1 MPAKNR
7 VEVKILGQEYK
18 LVSDDTR
25 EYMQSLANYV
35 DDRMLEIAESNKKL
49 STAMTAV
56 LTALNIADDYYK
68 LKLENDTLKKRMS
81 NPMFDVDNTKEK
93 LVSFNRELDK
103 RNKEYES
110 MISKVEELLESS
122 SVYEEELE
130 ALKEKLNILSY
141 ELDHKEK
148 RIRESDYTIKNLE
161 NQLSEIKRDK
171 RDAITITDED

>member
-1 MPAKNR
+1 MSSKNR

-18 LVSDDTR
+18 LVSDDSR

-56 LTALNIADDYYK
+56 LTALNIGDDYFK
-68 LKLENDTLKKRMS
+68 LKMENDTLKKRMT
-81 NPMFDVDNTKEK
+81 NPMFDMDNTKQK
-93 LVSFNRELDK
+93 LVNFNTELEK
-103 RNKEYES
+103 RNKEYEV
-110 MISKVEELLESS
+110 MIAKVEELLESS

-141 ELDHKEK
+141 ELDTKEK
-148 RIRESDYTIKNLE
+148 RIIESDYTIKNLE
-161 NQLSEIKRDK
+161 SQIIDIKRGK
-171 RDAITITDED
+171 RDSITITDED

>member
-1 MPAKNR
+1 MSAKNR

-68 LKLENDTLKKRMS
+68 LKLENDTLKKRMT
-81 NPMFDVDNTKEK
+81 NPLFDVDNTKQK
-93 LVSFNRELDK
+93 LVNFNSELEK
-103 RNKEYES
+103 RNKEYEE

-122 SVYEEELE
+122 SVYEEELDS
-130 ALKEKLNILSY
+130 LKEKLNILSY
-141 ELDHKEK
+141 ELDDKEK
-148 RIRESDYTIKNLE
+148 RIQQSDHTIKNLE
-161 NQLSEIKRDK
+161 NQLTDVKRAKRDS
-171 RDAITITDED
+171 ITITDVD